1 MKNNTVE
8 GDNDTKARNKKLV
21 FKNNYP
27 FRSCI
32 SKTNNTF
39 VENAK
44 DLDIIMPMHN
54 FLEYSDN
61 YSMTSCSLWNYYR
74 DELNA
79 DANENYDAN
88 NRIKN
93 NKITTR
99 KSFEYKIK
107 ITETTP
113 DENDPLDTKVVVLL
127 KNLSTFWRFLNFSF
141 VIIKRICNIKHINNT
156 WSS

>member
-1 MKNNTVE
+1 
-8 GDNDTKARNKKLV
+8 
-21 FKNNYP
+21 
-27 FRSCI
+27 
-32 SKTNNTF
+32 
-39 VENAK
+39 
-44 DLDIIMPMHN
+44 MPMYN

-61 YSMTSCSLWNYYR
+61 YSMTSCSLCNYYR

-88 NRIKN
+88 NRINN

-107 ITETTP
+107 ITGTTP

-127 KNLSTFWRFLNFSF
+127 KNLSNFWRSLNLSF
-141 VIIKRICNIKHINNT
+141 AIVKRICNIRHINNT
-156 WSS
+156 WSSW